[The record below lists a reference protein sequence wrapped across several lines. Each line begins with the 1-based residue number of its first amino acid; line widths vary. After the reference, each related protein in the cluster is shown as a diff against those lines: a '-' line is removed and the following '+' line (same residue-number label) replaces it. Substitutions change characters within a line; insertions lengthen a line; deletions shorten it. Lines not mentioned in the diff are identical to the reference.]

1 MNNIYYIIICYL
13 FYKQNLKYII
23 INNNY
28 LHNDFS
34 LIFIIL
40 KYVVKIIGY
49 IYLSVLYYHIIAA
62 QL

>member
-34 LIFIIL
+34 LISI